1 MVRCH
6 VRAELNDLNP
16 FGFAEVIETSRWSE
30 EEMEVAKQGLREH
43 GRDWAAISMLV
54 ATKSEAQCKNFY
66 FNYKRKFNL
75 EALVQEFKRSKV
87 C

>member
-1 MVRCH
+1 
-6 VRAELNDLNP
+6 
-16 FGFAEVIETSRWSE
+16 TE
-30 EEMEVAKQGLREH
+30 EEMQVAKQGLREH

-75 EALVQEFKRSKV
+75 EALVQEFK
-87 C
+87 